1 MRPSKSNIGV
11 DQRVHTGG
19 GSQILGNAGHY
30 IRAGKFVVMLHTHDD
45 IANRSPEA
53 AQDRGW

>member
-1 MRPSKSNIGV
+1 MRPNKSNICV
-11 DQRVHTGG
+11 DQRIHAGG
-19 GSQILGNAGHY
+19 DGQILGNVRHH
-30 IRAGKFVVMLHTHDD
+30 IHAGKFAVMLHTHDD